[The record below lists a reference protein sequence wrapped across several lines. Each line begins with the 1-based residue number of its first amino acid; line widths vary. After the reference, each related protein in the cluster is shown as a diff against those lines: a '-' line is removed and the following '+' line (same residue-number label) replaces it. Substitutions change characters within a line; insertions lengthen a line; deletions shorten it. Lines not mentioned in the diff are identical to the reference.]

1 MRIVMYLAVAA
12 ISIMIYGGRA
22 LAVAID
28 TVVDAPHAIVVAL
41 RPYAHAIA
49 DFCMTPFRLEHGAA
63 RQFIDRYI
71 LAAFRVIGLLKPEYD
86 ESLATDGQNFTRVE
100 TFARC

>member
-12 ISIMIYGGRA
+12 INMLISVGRA

-28 TVVDAPHAIVVAL
+28 TVVDAPHTIVVAL
-41 RPYAHAIA
+41 RPYAHAVA
-49 DFCMTPFRLEHGAA
+49 DFCMSPFRMDHGAA
-63 RQFIDRYI
+63 RQFIDRYV
-71 LAAFRVIGLLKPEYD
+71 LAAFRVIKLLKPEYD